1 MSEEN
6 EFNENV
12 RKISRLILTSPQK
25 LIREEDLRNMIKD
38 HDFNQIIGKV
48 YHDLKQVGFELI
60 KTKFQDETYYILTTE
75 GKDDEITPTQYGILA
90 ILIALT
96 NELGENLNLAY
107 MKDLFVDLWEID
119 IKPLVKD
126 NYLQIDENLG
136 ILRVSPLGKALLKE
150 IAKNLTLKNLLS
162 SFNLDDNSAQK

>member
-1 MSEEN
+1 LSEEN

>member
-75 GKDDEITPTQYGILA
+75 GKDDEITPTQYG
-90 ILIALT
+90 
-96 NELGENLNLAY
+96 
-107 MKDLFVDLWEID
+107 
-119 IKPLVKD
+119 
-126 NYLQIDENLG
+126 
-136 ILRVSPLGKALLKE
+136 
-150 IAKNLTLKNLLS
+150 
-162 SFNLDDNSAQK
+162 